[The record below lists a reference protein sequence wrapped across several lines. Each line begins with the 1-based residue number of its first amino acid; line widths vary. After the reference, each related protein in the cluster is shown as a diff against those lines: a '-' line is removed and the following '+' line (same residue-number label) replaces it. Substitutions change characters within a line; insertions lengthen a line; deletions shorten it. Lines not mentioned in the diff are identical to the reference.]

1 MFGRLITALL
11 VIAGSAVFALGTPGT
26 ASACDCAVPMSY
38 EKTPQVFAEV
48 AGKGAVFLGTPA
60 SKTAGTDA
68 QGYSVDIVEF
78 DVAGVLDG
86 QVAPITT
93 VSTATETTA
102 CGAGFTV
109 GTEYLVVA
117 STENANGATW
127 SAASCGGTSLA
138 SDRVSVES
146 AVSVFGQPRP
156 IIEPTP
162 PEVVAAEQSP
172 DRTNYVPWMVGLIAA
187 AAAAALAVRLRR
199 SGVNRHP

>member
-26 ASACDCAVPMSY
+26 AFACGCAVPMSMQ
-38 EKTPQVFAEV
+38 KTSAVFESV
-48 AGKGAVFLGTPA
+48 AGSGAVFLGTPT
-60 SKTAGTDA
+60 SKTTGSDA
-68 QGYSVDIVEF
+68 QGYIVDF

-86 QVAPITT
+86 QVQAITT

-117 STENANGATW
+117 SSQNTNGATW

-156 IIEPTP
+156 IIEPP
-162 PEVVAAEQSP
+162 PLEVVAAEQSP
-172 DRTNYVPWMVGLIAA
+172 DHTNYVPWVVGLIAA
-187 AAAAALAVRLRR
+187 AAAAALAVLLRR
-199 SGVNRHP
+199 SSANRSP

>member
-11 VIAGSAVFALGTPGT
+11 VIAGSAVFLLGTPGT
-26 ASACDCAVPMSY
+26 ASACDCAVPMSMQ
-38 EKTPQVFAEV
+38 KTSAVFESV
-48 AGKGAVFLGTPA
+48 AGTGAVFLGTPT
-60 SKTAGTDA
+60 SKTTGSDA
-68 QGYSVDIVEF
+68 DGYGVDIVEF

-86 QVAPITT
+86 QVQPITT
-93 VSTATETTA
+93 VSTATQTTA

-117 STENANGATW
+117 LAEKTNGATW

-156 IIEPTP
+156 IIEPP
-162 PEVVAAEQSP
+162 PLEVVAAEQSP
-172 DRTNYVPWMVGLIAA
+172 DHTNYVPWVVGLIAA
-187 AAAAALAVRLRR
+187 AAASALGVWSVRRR
-199 SGVNRHP
+199 AS

>member
-1 MFGRLITALL
+1 MFGRLMTAML
-11 VIAGSAVFALGTPGT
+11 VLVGSAAFAVAAPGT

-38 EKTPQVFAEV
+38 EKTPQVFAEL
-48 AGKGAVFLGTPA
+48 AGKGAVFLGTPT
-60 SKTAGTDA
+60 SMTTGSDA

-78 DVAGVLDG
+78 DVSGILDG
-86 QVAPITT
+86 QVQPITT

-117 STENANGATW
+117 RAENTDGAAW
-127 SAASCGGTSLA
+127 SAGSCGGTSLA

-146 AVSVFGQPRP
+146 AISVFGQPRP
-156 IIEPTP
+156 ITEPTP

-172 DRTNYVPWMVGLIAA
+172 DHTNYAPWVVGLIAA
-187 AAAAALAVRLRR
+187 AAASALGVWSVRRR
-199 SGVNRHP
+199 TR